1 MIPTFIGITLI
12 TFLLCQFV
20 PGGPID
26 QLKLQMAGG
35 AGDLGGGAGSAGGA
49 QLDIP
54 EDQIEILKEYYGFDK
69 PIPIRYLDWMG
80 NILRLDLGDSFRY
93 SVPVIEIIKE
103 RLPVSIYYGILTTIF
118 TYAVCLPLGIL
129 KAIKHRTKLDTAT
142 SAIIFIGHAIP
153 GYALGA
159 VLLVLFAVKWPWFPL
174 GGFESQNYADLTFW
188 GKVWDRVYHS
198 VLPLIAYLVGS
209 FAIMTMLM
217 KNSLMENMSADYVKT
232 ALSKGL
238 TWRRTIFVHAVR
250 NSLIPLATSFGDLLM
265 LILTGSLLIERI
277 FNIQGIGLLNYEAIL
292 ARDYPVVLGIIVIA
306 AILMMLGNL
315 LSDLCVA
322 FVDPRVRFE

>member
-1 MIPTFIGITLI
+1 
-12 TFLLCQFV
+12 V